1 MMPSPTRWPRRKS
14 SRANWIAVDPQ
25 LRQPGADAPL
35 GGLTES
41 GIGREGGKESL
52 DAYMITKTV
61 LQRIAPV

>member
-1 MMPSPTRWPRRKS
+1 LLSTHNFGS
-14 SRANWIAVDPQ
+14 
-25 LRQPGADAPL
+25 
-35 GGLTES
+35 LTES